1 MWAKAQIA
9 NEIITLLST
18 QDATIID
25 TQKRI
30 AQMELKNAKTT
41 TSK

>member
-18 QDATIID
+18 QEPIIID

-30 AQMELKNAKTT
+30 AQMELKNVKTT
-41 TSK
+41 SNS

>member
-9 NEIITLLST
+9 NEIITLLSG
-18 QDATIID
+18 QEPIILD

-30 AQMELKNAKTT
+30 AQMELKNVKTT
-41 TSK
+41 SSI